1 MLEGRIPERA
11 DWMRDGGLSP
21 VVMSIA
27 AIISRSLIMV
37 DGDVNKSN
45 TRCTDDSDCD

>member
-1 MLEGRIPERA
+1 M
-11 DWMRDGGLSP
+11 
-21 VVMSIA
+21 VMSIA

-45 TRCTDDSDCD
+45 TRCTDDSDSTDKALHVMLVREG